1 MSETMEFDGLLRGMG
16 DIVFDDDVGG
26 ESLYHYDEETQQQEQ
41 ARRSPPRQQR
51 RKASMDD
58 FAAPAMDDA
67 EQEAPPA
74 KPAAAAPA
82 PQPKR
87 GLKTPLVLG
96 LSAGA
101 LATAGVYGYL
111 RWKRPEEEAPIKLAG
126 VAGGVSGFGV
136 LMTILAAR
144 GLGALDRQA
153 KA

>member
-26 ESLYHYDEETQQQEQ
+26 ESLYHYDEATQQQEQ
-41 ARRSPPRQQR
+41 ARRRPAQQQR
-51 RKASMDD
+51 RRASMDD

-67 EQEAPPA
+67 EQPVPA
-74 KPAAAAPA
+74 TKPAAAPA

-87 GLKTPLVLG
+87 GLKTPLILG
-96 LSAGA
+96 VSAGA
-101 LATAGVYGYL
+101 IAAAGVYGYL
-111 RWKRPEEEAPIKLAG
+111 RWKRPEEETPIKLAG

-153 KA
+153 RA